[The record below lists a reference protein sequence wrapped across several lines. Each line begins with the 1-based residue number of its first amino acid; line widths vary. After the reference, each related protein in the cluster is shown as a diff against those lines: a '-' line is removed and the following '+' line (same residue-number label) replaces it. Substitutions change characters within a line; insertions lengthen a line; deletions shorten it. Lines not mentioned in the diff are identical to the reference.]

1 MARKGKGAKTEAGR
15 DPMARIADLVALLL
29 VKGESQPEKVRSLA
43 AVGYTPS
50 EISGLLGIT
59 ANAVSIT
66 LHRLKKAK

>member
-1 MARKGKGAKTEAGR
+1 
-15 DPMARIADLVALLL
+15 MARIADLVALLL